1 MYSCA
6 CVGAMC
12 ASSSG
17 QRQLCTCVYRKVI
30 LPAKPVVHTCLLSS
44 QVCVCTTYKH
54 ACVLSENVS
63 FAYPQ
68 ASTAVSSSRL
78 ATVTS
83 SNTHRRWRFQDSLPT
98 PTLHWAP
105 KPGSLREKEG
115 ARTGSIS
122 GKSQAGTEHKLPLC
136 CLGPFLQ
143 ERSLPRPQA
152 SSTSSSRRFQGL
164 GRGPLSLGSL
174 LAPALLIQA
183 LLHLRG

>member
-1 MYSCA
+1 MMDPEPTGQGQVSNLHSHSYESGSLLLNHNRNSHRCILNTRV
-6 CVGAMC
+6 CMC
-12 ASSSG
+12 
-17 QRQLCTCVYRKVI
+17 I
-30 LPAKPVVHTCLLSS
+30 LLGMRVPLKYPS
-44 QVCVCTTYKH
+44 
-54 ACVLSENVS
+54 CVLMGNCCHPLLVQ
-63 FAYPQ
+63 P
-68 ASTAVSSSRL
+68 

-122 GKSQAGTEHKLPLC
+122 GKGQAGTEHKLPLC